1 MADTSQKP
9 ATGFVQIVDKRD
21 AATLV
26 PIITAHVAPG
36 TIVHSDG
43 WASYS
48 QVPYGTSHGTVNHSV
63 CFVDPT
69 KPHIGVLKCPTR
81 ELWLYALL
89 ASSSS
94 EAECVPKTKIAAE
107 LDSLIVL
114 QMRRNCAYLTIRYA
128 MVRSTALV
136 DCCDHSARAPSR
148 VVRKPK
154 SKAKTSPPTVA
165 APTAPAANTT
175 ACTRHYCTSHY
186 QTSQPSPTGLTTP
199 YFETQR

>member
-69 KPHIGVLKCPTR
+69 R
-81 ELWLYALL
+81 
-89 ASSSS
+89 
-94 EAECVPKTKIAAE
+94 
-107 LDSLIVL
+107 LDGGTCFKSGTSC
-114 QMRRNCAYLTIRYA
+114 MNRRNFITDQCNFL
-128 MVRSTALV
+128 ALKV
-136 DCCDHSARAPSR
+136 Y
-148 VVRKPK
+148 
-154 SKAKTSPPTVA
+154 PPELH
-165 APTAPAANTT
+165 PTNL
-175 ACTRHYCTSHY
+175 HY
-186 QTSQPSPTGLTTP
+186 
-199 YFETQR
+199 